1 MFFRLAWRNLW
12 RNKRRT
18 LITVSAVIFAT
29 WLSIAMRGL
38 QLGTYEQNIA
48 FSLNL
53 FSGHLQLQH
62 PDFSDNPTLYNTFV
76 FDSNLTAALRRDER
90 VRAYAPRIIAD
101 GLLSFRDNSQGAAIF
116 GIDPAAERQVSRILR
131 RIHSGRGLAT
141 AEAREVVVGHTML
154 RNLRADVGD
163 EIVILTQ
170 GRDGSL
176 GNMKYRIVGTVQTG
190 MPDFDRSAVFMGIEA
205 LRELVSMPAH
215 ISVVAVSLRDV
226 NDATQVTADIG
237 THLTG
242 TEVRALSWQEV
253 MPELKQSI
261 DLDNYSSI
269 LFLGILIVVVAFGIL
284 NTVLMSVTERF
295 REFGI
300 LLAIG
305 MPQRLLVRLV
315 LTETLFIIMTGI
327 LIGNLFAYGVV
338 SWFAAHP
345 IVFTGEY
352 AAMMEEFGWLP
363 QMGSVVR
370 FSSFVNT
377 SLAVGLLSLL
387 AALYPLYRVSRLE
400 ALKGIRYT

>member
-38 QLGTYEQNIA
+38 QLGTYEQNIT

-76 FDSNLTAALRRDER
+76 FDDNARSVLLNDPH
-90 VRAYAPRIIAD
+90 VRAFAPRIIAD

-116 GIDPAAERQVSRILR
+116 GVDPAAERRVSRILR
-131 RIHSGRGLAT
+131 RMHSGRGLASS
-141 AEAREVVVGHTML
+141 EVREVVVGHTML

-163 EIVILTQ
+163 AIVILTQ

-176 GNMKYRIVGTVQTG
+176 GNMKYRIVGTVKTG
-190 MPDFDRSAVFMGIEA
+190 MPDFDRSVVFMGIDA

-215 ISVVAVSLRDV
+215 ISVVAVSLHEL
-226 NDATQVTADIG
+226 NDATAATNDLAAA
-237 THLTG
+237 LTDSDLR
-242 TEVRALSWQEV
+242 VLSWEEV
-253 MPELKQSI
+253 MPELKQNI

-327 LIGNLFAYGVV
+327 LIGNLFAFGVV

-345 IVFTGEY
+345 IVFTGEN
-352 AAMMEEFGWLP
+352 AAMMEEFGFLP

-370 FSSFVNT
+370 FSSFINT
-377 SLAVGLLSLL
+377 SLAVLILSLL
-387 AALYPLYRVSRLE
+387 AALYPLYRVSRLK

>member
-1 MFFRLAWRNLW
+1 MLFRLAWRNLW

-38 QLGTYEQNIA
+38 QLGTYEQNIT

-53 FSGHLQLQH
+53 FSGHVQLQH
-62 PDFSDNPTLYNTFV
+62 PDFPDNPTLHNTFV
-76 FDSNLTAALRRDER
+76 FDERTSSLLRRDAR
-90 VRAYAPRIIAD
+90 VRAFAPRIIAD
-101 GLLSFRDNSQGAAIF
+101 GLLSYRDNSQGAAIF
-116 GIDPAAERQVSRILR
+116 GVDPAAEARVSRILR
-131 RIHSGRGLAT
+131 RIHDGRGLAN
-141 AEAREVVVGHTML
+141 AEAREVVVGLTML
-154 RNLRADVGD
+154 QNLRAAVGD
-163 EIVILTQ
+163 DIVILAQ

-205 LRELVSMPAH
+205 LRELVSMPRH
-215 ISVVAVSLRDV
+215 TSVVAVALHDLNDV
-226 NDATQVTADIG
+226 GPVTDALDATLSGGGI
-237 THLTG
+237 
-242 TEVRALSWQEV
+242 RAFSWQEV

-315 LTETLFIIMTGI
+315 LLETLFIIMTGV
-327 LIGNLFAYGVV
+327 LVGNLFAYGVV

-370 FSSFVNT
+370 LSSFVNT
-377 SLAVGLLSLL
+377 SFAVVILSLL
-387 AALYPLYRVSRLE
+387 AAVYPLYRVSRLE